1 MAVRLVVTEGK
12 HTGQE
17 FVLEDRGSYE
27 LGSGPRLPISID
39 DSQVAAV
46 HCRILKTKDDRFAIR
61 DVSGRGVFVNDK
73 KVIHTWLDDEDLI
86 RVGATCLQFVKSLPG
101 WAVPSPLVPPP
112 RPAEP
117 RPSDIPPRPARSAA
131 APPHHGVSR
140 SSDPLHNSAD
150 FHMPLNALQE
160 ARHVP
165 SEQAEALAGD
175 AGGPD
180 SSPEDIWQ
188 RPGQR
193 KDGFILK
200 VLEGKV
206 TGKLHTVNDTRSTL
220 IGRGL
225 SADIPV
231 LDHKA
236 SRNHCRLDVVDKEV
250 FLTDLGSTNGVRVN
264 GVRVERVRLKPGD
277 RMRIGSTIFLFTPA
291 SQSWDAPLGDQEDVR
306 TPSRPM
312 LQARKADAP
321 LDDDSSHGGFQR
333 DNGSRPPSPSDPP
346 LVEIHHAR
354 VEGSEAVRPAAVK
367 SRKKRSY
374 VEIGVQSGFWSIP
387 SPDPSKEVAIFPGRV
402 LQERYEIRR
411 HLRPKRDSGVFL
423 ARDLKTDRESA
434 IKLFQPKLLRSDE
447 AVKNFIKALS
457 GCTGLRHKNAVAIR
471 EVGQDPESGL
481 LYLVMDVYEGVTL
494 TEVLAERGKLPVGEA
509 VSLACQILEA
519 LSYAHKRDVL
529 HRDLSPGNILIQQGE
544 RLHVRVQHFG
554 VVQALSQVIER
565 QGQILVGT
573 PGYMSLEHISGKDVG
588 PESDIFSV
596 GVLLYRM
603 LSGRLP
609 WEGDQPVQ
617 LSFALVEED
626 PYPLEE
632 LVPKLEPKL
641 VDLVHKALQRDPMAR
656 FRTAREFASELQTVF
671 ESTDVLKKVESVR
684 APRSW
689 KPWVLVPLA
698 VLVCLAGLWGLAMWL
713 DLFRPG
719 NPAVL
724 TASEAELPVGILL
737 RRESWNDASHQ
748 AQDKVIDEVAGA
760 LGDSYEHVATK
771 VYQNGGL
778 SHRIGVFR
786 HLPTGMLLHL
796 VPGTRAIPPFL
807 IARHELKQNE
817 WDALGGELDL
827 VDARFFATGEDLPLE
842 RVAVRDLA
850 GYLQLTRLR
859 LPRLSEWQHVALAGA
874 EGPTFWGEQD
884 GSSFCWSETNAGGRA
899 RATSEHF
906 GYGNAFGLIDVLG
919 NLEELALGDAGPVR
933 CGGSW
938 ASLQGECGAHAWRP
952 IPADA
957 RSFTV
962 GARLCRDLPASLLQP
977 DGD

>member
-101 WAVPSPLVPPP
+101 WAEPLPLRP
-112 RPAEP
+112 RRAVRPQ
-117 RPSDIPPRPARSAA
+117 PSDPNLGA
-131 APPHHGVSR
+131 
-140 SSDPLHNSAD
+140 DD
-150 FHMPLNALQE
+150 FHLPLNALHE

-165 SEQAEALAGD
+165 AEDPAPQPPA
-175 AGGPD
+175 APD

-206 TGKLHTVNDTRSTL
+206 TGKLHTVHDKRSTL

-236 SRNHCRLDVVDKEV
+236 SRNHCRLDVVDGEV

-277 RMRIGSTIFLFTPA
+277 RVRIGSTIFLFTPA
-291 SQSWDAPLGDQEDVR
+291 SQSWEAPIGDHEDVR
-306 TPSRPM
+306 TPSKPL
-312 LQARKADAP
+312 LQARKAKAP
-321 LDDDSSHGGFQR
+321 IEEDSSHDGFER
-333 DNGSRPPSPSDPP
+333 HEGSRPPSPSDPP
-346 LVEIHHAR
+346 QVDLHQAR
-354 VEGSEAVRPAAVK
+354 VQASDAARPAAVR

-423 ARDLKTDRESA
+423 ARDLKTEGESA
-434 IKLFQPKLLRSDE
+434 IKLFQPKLLRSEE
-447 AVKNFIKALS
+447 ATEKFITALRS
-457 GCTGLRHKNAVAIR
+457 CTGLRHKNVVAIR
-471 EVGQDPESGL
+471 EVGSDAESGL

-509 VSLACQILEA
+509 VSLACQVLEA
-519 LSYAHKRDVL
+519 LSYAHQRDVL
-529 HRDLSPGNILIQQGE
+529 HRDVSPGNVLIQQGK

-554 VVQALSQVIER
+554 VVQALSQVVER

-573 PGYMSLEHISGKDVG
+573 PGYMSLEHISGKEVG
-588 PESDIFSV
+588 PEADIFSV

-641 VDLVHKALQRDPMAR
+641 VDLVHKALQRDPMRR
-656 FRTAREFASELQTVF
+656 FRTAREFAAELETVF
-671 ESTDVLKKVESVR
+671 ASTDVVKKVETVR
-684 APRSW
+684 APRRW
-689 KPWVLVPLA
+689 KLWVLAPL
-698 VLVCLAGLWGLAMWL
+698 LLLLCLGGLWAGAYALGAFSPGDPAQLSAAESALPAGL
-713 DLFRPG
+713 
-719 NPAVL
+719 
-724 TASEAELPVGILL
+724 LL
-737 RRESWNDASHQ
+737 RRESWNEASHQ
-748 AQDKVIDEVAGA
+748 AQDRVIAQVAQA
-760 LGDSYEHVATK
+760 LGDTYEHVATK

-778 SHRIGVFR
+778 FHRIGVFR

-796 VPGTRAIPPFL
+796 LPGTRGIPPFL
-807 IARHELKQNE
+807 MARHELKQEE
-817 WDALGGELDL
+817 WDALGSELDL
-827 VDARFFATGEDLPLE
+827 VDARFFGAGEDLPLE
-842 RVAVRDLA
+842 RVSASDLS
-850 GYLQLTRLR
+850 GFLQLTGLR
-859 LPRLSEWQHVALAGA
+859 LPALDEWQHAALAGA
-874 EGPTFWGEQD
+874 EGPDFWGPQD
-884 GSSFCWSETNAGGRA
+884 ASSFCWSEINAGGRA
-899 RATSEHF
+899 RSTSEHF

-919 NLEELALGDAGPVR
+919 NLEEMALDAQLGLVR

-938 ASLQGECGAHAWRP
+938 VSLVSECRVDAWRVFP
-952 IPADA
+952 EDA
-957 RSFTV
+957 RSFSV
-962 GARLCRDLPASLLQP
+962 GARLCRDLPAQLLQP
-977 DGD
+977 EAR